1 MFCNQ
6 CGGEIPHAS
15 RFCNHC
21 GARVATHAG
30 DVIDPV
36 DETAWPAP
44 PHPRHREPGYSPRRP
59 HYADIDHQMSRDLSR
74 AAEEETIFIL
84 RPTMIYVVAWYLLA
98 ALLVIAVA
106 AVMGL
111 LSGVVAGLTAFLT
124 ILGVALI
131 AFAVPL
137 YKHVLRR
144 REVYTLTTH
153 KLEMRYGLIAKT
165 VRNIPLN
172 KIQDVTV
179 TASAGERLLGLGD
192 IVIDSASESG
202 KIFLEDI
209 HRPERYADM
218 VLAEL
223 RRRN

>member
-1 MFCNQ
+1 MFCYQ
-6 CGGEIPHAS
+6 CGGEVPHAS

-21 GARVATHAG
+21 GARVATRAG
-30 DVIDPV
+30 DVLDPV

-44 PHPRHREPGYSPRRP
+44 PAPRHLEHPHSPRRS
-59 HYADIDHQMSRDLSR
+59 HYAALDQPVSRVEDE
-74 AAEEETIFIL
+74 ATIFVL
-84 RPTMIYVVAWYLLA
+84 RPTMIYVVVWYLLA
-98 ALLVIAVA
+98 ALIAIA
-106 AVMGL
+106 AAALMGL
-111 LSGVVAGLTAFLT
+111 LSRVVTGWPAFFV
-124 ILGVALI
+124 ILGIALV
-131 AFAVPL
+131 AFAIPI
-137 YKHVLRR
+137 YKHILRR

-153 KLEMRYGLIAKT
+153 KLEMRYGLLAKT

-179 TASAGERLLGLGD
+179 TASAWERMVALGD
-192 IVIDSASESG
+192 IVIDSASETG
-202 KIFLEDI
+202 KILLEDI